1 MIELSAYSDWK
12 AGALTEEER
21 DDQMRWEARRDEYE
35 DEPDGEEEL

>member
-1 MIELSAYSDWK
+1 MSAYSDWK

-35 DEPDGEEEL
+35 PEEEEE